1 MPAMDEMMRRVF
13 REPGD
18 TLLRVEWK
26 DLGLMLEG
34 VIDTCYESCNCLEED
49 DPDYKEYYACTLRIT
64 RMLQCPANFP
74 KQAGDLIEIS
84 IDRQCLT
91 SAGRGNEAPFFLD
104 PPTEIRREDGTLVW
118 SGEKTIGTVQK

>member
-1 MPAMDEMMRRVF
+1 MPIMDEMMRRVF

-34 VIDTCYESCNCLEED
+34 MIDTCYESCNCLEED
-49 DPDYKEYYACTLRIT
+49 DPDYKEYYACALRIT
-64 RMLQCPANFP
+64 RILQCPADFP
-74 KQAGDLIEIS
+74 KQTGDLIEIS

-91 SAGRGNEAPFFLD
+91 SAGKENEAPFFLEQ
-104 PPTEIRREDGTLVW
+104 PTAIRREDGTLVW
-118 SGEKTIGTVQK
+118 SGEETMGKI